1 MREGERM
8 GAAQRDNQRGDEK
21 AMERD
26 RVRQCYASRERK
38 GCAVDVSTVAPS
50 MLCTE
55 HRSGR

>member
-1 MREGERM
+1 M
-8 GAAQRDNQRGDEK
+8 GAAHRDNQRGDEK

-26 RVRQCYASRERK
+26 RDRQCYASRERK